1 MSLIY
6 SWLVVLVGTW
16 QLQEAKA
23 KFSEVVR
30 MAETEPQVVTM
41 RGRPA
46 VVILSQREYL
56 KLRKPRL
63 SFLEF
68 MQNSPWADAEIE
80 VERDRSE
87 AREISL

>member
-1 MSLIY
+1 MN
-6 SWLVVLVGTW
+6 TW

-30 MAETEPQVVTM
+30 MAETEPQIVTM
-41 RGRPA
+41 RGRPV
-46 VVILSQREYL
+46 VVIVSHQKYL
-56 KLRKPRL
+56 KLRNPST
-63 SFLEF
+63 SFLDL

-87 AREISL
+87 AREIYL